1 MIQARKFKLGVTLA
15 HQFLD
20 QLKPE
25 LRASVMTNPAIRFAG
40 GVSRKDANALD
51 SDMRTTNDFLMAM
64 RKRENATEFA
74 CYIRNATP
82 AAVKLSIPLGSAEGE
97 PTMSEAAYETL
108 LARSRAMVA
117 EPLATTAA
125 PTPPATQ
132 AAVATPVAAPAID
145 PSKAGE
151 W

>member
-1 MIQARKFKLGVTLA
+1 MTLA

-25 LRASVMTNPAIRFAG
+25 LRASIMTNPAIRFAG

-51 SDMRTTNDFLMAM
+51 SDMRTTTDFLMAM
-64 RKRENATEFA
+64 RKQDSATEFA
-74 CYIRNATP
+74 CYIRNVTP
-82 AAVKLSIPLGSAEGE
+82 SAVKLRIPLGSAEGE
-97 PTMSEAAYETL
+97 PTMTEREYDRVV
-108 LARSRAMVA
+108 ARSRAMVS
-117 EPLATTAA
+117 EPLATTA
-125 PTPPATQ
+125 PSTPLATQ
-132 AAVATPVAAPAID
+132 ASVATPVTPSNFD